1 MVYFRRDYFDNSK
14 TFEEFVE
21 AAQEFFESSDAE
33 DTYIYNSDN
42 DIWIE
47 KNYRYRQLHSEKYI
61 VVDRELA
68 KIFPTSSL
76 EEAIDCMFSWRRA

>member
-1 MVYFRRDYFDNSK
+1 MIYFRKDYFDNSK
-14 TFEEFVE
+14 TFDDFVE
-21 AAQEFFESSDAE
+21 TAQEFFESSDAE
-33 DTYIYNSDN
+33 DTYIYNDDN
-42 DIWIE
+42 NVWIE
-47 KNYRYRQLHSEKYI
+47 KNNRYQQLHPEKYI